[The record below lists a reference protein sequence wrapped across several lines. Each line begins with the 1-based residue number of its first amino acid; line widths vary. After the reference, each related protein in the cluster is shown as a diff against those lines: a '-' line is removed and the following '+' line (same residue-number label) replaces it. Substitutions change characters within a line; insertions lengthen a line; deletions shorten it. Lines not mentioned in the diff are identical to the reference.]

1 MTIEGIIRIVARRD
15 HLTIGEATEAVK
27 DCMNL
32 IEDAVA
38 RGCYEEAE
46 DILREELG
54 LEPDYLMDL
63 FEGEII

>member
-1 MTIEGIIRIVARRD
+1 MTINGIIRIVARRD
-15 HLTIGEATEAVK
+15 HLTIGEATEAVE
-27 DCMNL
+27 DCINL

-54 LEPDYLMDL
+54 LEPDFLIDII
-63 FEGEII
+63 EGD